1 MLIARRIR
9 ELNIYCEIIPPQTD
23 SNILQEKHVL
33 GIILSGG
40 PFSVYEDN
48 APNVPEW
55 VFESGLPVL
64 GICYGMQIMAEKLG
78 GTVIPENIREYG
90 SAKIKQTEQTSLL
103 FSDLSEA
110 LDVWMSHGDRISET
124 PDGFQILANS
134 DNSPIAAMADP
145 DRNYYGLQ
153 FHPEVVHTPSGKK
166 ILSNFAK
173 NICKLSC
180 DWTPASFIETSTS
193 EIRTRVGT
201 ASVICGLSGGVDS
214 AVAAALVHQAIG
226 ENLTCIFV
234 DTGLLRAN
242 EAEEVIELFV
252 TQKNWDIHVV
262 DASERFFDQLKGIT
276 DPEIKRVRIGN
287 LFVKVFEENAKNIE
301 NADFLCQGTLYP
313 DVIESALHGSGSAK

>member
-1 MLIARRIR
+1 MAKAKSTTSEQTGGPSKQRETIVVVDFGSQYSMLIARRIR
-9 ELNIYCEIIPPQTD
+9 ELNIYCEINPPQTD
-23 SNILQEKHVL
+23 SSILLEKNVL

-90 SAKIKQTEQTSLL
+90 SAKIKQTKQTSLL
-103 FSDLSEA
+103 FGDLSET
-110 LDVWMSHGDRISET
+110 LDVWMSHGDRISQA
-124 PDGFQILANS
+124 PNGFQILANS

-153 FHPEVVHTPSGKK
+153 FHPEVVHTPSGKT

-214 AVAAALVHQAIG
+214 ARAAPNSQAR
-226 ENLTCIFV
+226 T
-234 DTGLLRAN
+234 
-242 EAEEVIELFV
+242 
-252 TQKNWDIHVV
+252 
-262 DASERFFDQLKGIT
+262 
-276 DPEIKRVRIGN
+276 
-287 LFVKVFEENAKNIE
+287 
-301 NADFLCQGTLYP
+301 
-313 DVIESALHGSGSAK
+313 